1 MAKKILII
9 DESALFR
16 EYLAKKF
23 GEKDFEVVEAKNGLD
38 GMIKMRNELP
48 DLVLMDYFLSRKGS
62 LEILKEKMGNPNV
75 EKVPVVM
82 VSNKIDKEN
91 ILQIA
96 KFGVKKFFT
105 KPIKIDSL
113 LKTIS
118 SILHVEVEMD
128 DTPCII
134 EAHFNDE
141 ILFIEIARGLNKEK
155 IELLKYK
162 LTELLDLYEVQTP
175 KVLIMMSNLELTTD
189 DSSKVSF
196 LFEMVVEHGN
206 TKPKYVKVLTTSIF
220 VREFLAASTDYSDIE
235 VKTNLTEAM
244 DELIGIKPDSYAH
257 DDVVRDKI
265 LSQSAPKKQ
274 GQESIELRFEVER
287 SETAAGGEGRKISM
301 AVVDDDIVIQE
312 LLKTVFSETGWEITI
327 FNNGKEFTQALG
339 DNDFDLVYLDL
350 MMPEMNGFQVLQ
362 YLKENNIET
371 PVIVFSALSRKET
384 VVKAVNFG
392 IHSYM
397 IKPLKPEQLL
407 KKAAEAIN
415 SNF

>member
-23 GEKDFEVVEAKNGLD
+23 GEKDFKVIEAKNGLD

-141 ILFIEIARGLNKEK
+141 ILFIEIARGLNNEK
-155 IELLKYK
+155 
-162 LTELLDLYEVQTP
+162 
-175 KVLIMMSNLELTTD
+175 NRA
-189 DSSKVSF
+189 
-196 LFEMVVEHGN
+196 
-206 TKPKYVKVLTTSIF
+206 VKV
-220 VREFLAASTDYSDIE
+220 
-235 VKTNLTEAM
+235 
-244 DELIGIKPDSYAH
+244 
-257 DDVVRDKI
+257 
-265 LSQSAPKKQ
+265 
-274 GQESIELRFEVER
+274 
-287 SETAAGGEGRKISM
+287 
-301 AVVDDDIVIQE
+301 
-312 LLKTVFSETGWEITI
+312 
-327 FNNGKEFTQALG
+327 
-339 DNDFDLVYLDL
+339 
-350 MMPEMNGFQVLQ
+350 
-362 YLKENNIET
+362 
-371 PVIVFSALSRKET
+371 
-384 VVKAVNFG
+384 
-392 IHSYM
+392 
-397 IKPLKPEQLL
+397 
-407 KKAAEAIN
+407 
-415 SNF
+415 